1 MNKIFRLAP
10 GTKCTGFDHFR
21 VMPFAD
27 DVTPLISSNGD
38 FQLSLWLF
46 AAPCEVAGMK
56 IIT

>member
-1 MNKIFRLAP
+1 MLPFACTP
-10 GTKCTGFDHFR
+10 GTKGAGLGHFR

-27 DVTPLISSNGD
+27 DVTPLISSNDD

-46 AAPCEVAGMK
+46 AASCEVAGMK